1 MNILNKKEKIYY
13 FLKERKTLSK
23 ILLKLLIDLILYNL
37 ATLISVLLRFDFIL
51 NKTFVHID
59 DSIGFIENS
68 IFLILNI
75 LFNLPFHSY
84 EFTSLKEL
92 TDIFLSILLTK
103 LINYPIMYIL
113 IKGKNFSR
121 GVYLISLLLSLL
133 FLVGFRLI
141 FRFINEIKIKNYKDI
156 NRRIKNVLIFGTG
169 ILGEKILREIIL
181 NPQLGYNIVGFID
194 EDHTRIGLKIH
205 GKPILGTINDV
216 PKLVDMYKIE
226 IIINSNSLK
235 TSDNLK
241 KLINITS
248 KINVQLKTVP
258 PMWEIIS
265 GKINIDDIRNV
276 ELEDL
281 LPRKSI
287 KINNDLIESYIKN
300 KIILITGAGGSI
312 GSELTRQII
321 KFKPKKIILLGR
333 GENRIFDIER
343 ELKEKINFHNF
354 DSVICDI
361 RNREKIF
368 WLFEKYKPQI
378 IFHTAAHK
386 HVPLMEK
393 NLDEAIL
400 NNVFETKNLI
410 DASINYFIERFIN
423 ISTDKAVNPI
433 NVMGVSKRLVE
444 IMIKIYSDK
453 YKNIIFTNVRF
464 GNVLGSKGS
473 VSEIFKEQIQENGLI
488 TITNPDMER
497 YFMLSSEAVELVIY
511 AAGISNGGETFIL
524 KMGEPVNIL
533 EFAKSFVNLSGKEL
547 GKDVRIKIIGN
558 RGGEK
563 LKEQLW
569 SEKEKVTLTNNPYIL
584 KIEENYAN
592 LNEEI
597 FFEKLEILKDYCYK
611 FDYKKINEILRE
623 LVPEYKIVYNY

>member
-400 NNVFETKNLI
+400 NNVFGTKNLI